1 MCQISFLTDF
11 RTEKNRL
18 SKRELIVMIQ
28 RVWHILYASVCFERY
43 QWINIETKRRKY
55 FAKISCVYFKLITN
69 ILIDRVT
76 READKIK
83 IKKQFHFISIIVVHI
98 KLHKFAG
105 ILLLVIRIR
114 AAEKLYIAWR
124 GKQASGNFLGIC
136 FVFRQTAHDECE
148 YTPFTHHAIC
158 FIFIVVCEDSQKL

>member
-1 MCQISFLTDF
+1 MPNFVLNGFPYRKNSIKQKRAHRDDSKSVTHTLRICLF
-11 RTEKNRL
+11 RTIPMDKYWNEAPQIFCKNF
-18 SKRELIVMIQ
+18 V
-28 RVWHILYASVCFERY
+28 
-43 QWINIETKRRKY
+43 
-55 FAKISCVYFKLITN
+55 CVYFKLITN

-83 IKKQFHFISIIVVHI
+83 IKEQFHFISIIVVHI

-114 AAEKLYIAWR
+114 AAEKLYIEWS

-148 YTPFTHHAIC
+148 YTPFTHAIC
-158 FIFIVVCEDSQKL
+158 FIFNVVCEDSQKL